1 MTTISI
7 NAKNLFNRTRAAKA
21 ASVRDFFKTV
31 APRYNTMMC
40 GSVADVPLSFTTW
53 MGCEIKYG
61 GNAVTEPHVT
71 LDVENLNP
79 EFDTAI
85 ELYKEIRDECRHEFD
100 GGTLLMEFSNRGLCS
115 VREKFIKGKQRAVE
129 LNGRLVYRDYAFLVS
144 IVKNGTYILKA

>member
-1 MTTISI
+1 
-7 NAKNLFNRTRAAKA
+7 
-21 ASVRDFFKTV
+21 
-31 APRYNTMMC
+31 
-40 GSVADVPLSFTTW
+40 